1 MHLQGVTNAVAS
13 YQNNTYTSK
22 KDSTSTKKQDSISN
36 KGDVAAVYE
45 PSTTTAAASTEK
57 TYTQDTKTI
66 EKLKAEAEKRTEQL
80 RNLVE
85 KLLLKQGEK
94 FTEATNMY
102 QLLREG
108 KLEIDPET
116 AAQAKA
122 DIAEDGYYGVKQT
135 SERLFSFAIAL
146 TGGDPGKAS
155 EMKEAFIKGYEDAKK
170 AWGGELPEICEQT
183 YEATIKKFDEWING
197 DKNTEGE

>member
-1 MHLQGVTNAVAS
+1 MNLQRITNAVSS

-22 KDSTSTKKQDSISN
+22 KSSTGTAKKEN
-36 KGDVAAVYE
+36 EKEDVAAVYE
-45 PSTTTAAASTEK
+45 PGENTAAPSAEK

-66 EKLKAEAEKRTEQL
+66 ERLKADAEKRTQQL
-80 RNLVE
+80 RTLVE
-85 KLLLKQGEK
+85 KLLLKQGQK
-94 FTEATNMY
+94 FTETTDMY

-108 KLEIDPET
+108 KLEVDPET

-146 TGGDPGKAS
+146 TGGDPGKAN
-155 EMKEAFIKGYEDAKK
+155 EMKDAFIKGYEDAKK
-170 AWGGELPEICEQT
+170 AWGGELPEICKQT

-197 DKNTEGE
+197 GKNIEGE

>member
-1 MHLQGVTNAVAS
+1 MNLQGVTNAVSSNQSKS
-13 YQNNTYTSK
+13 YTTK
-22 KDSTSTKKQDSISN
+22 KDTPNANKQDNTTYNS
-36 KGDVAAVYE
+36 DVAAVYE
-45 PSTTTAAASTEK
+45 PSDNTATSSTQK

-94 FTEATNMY
+94 FTDATEMY

-108 KLEIDPET
+108 KLKVDPET
-116 AAQAKA
+116 AAQAQA

-135 SERLFSFAIAL
+135 SDRLFSFAIAL
-146 TGGDPGKAS
+146 TGGDPSKAA

-170 AWGGELPEICEQT
+170 AWGGELPEICEET
-183 YEATIKKFDEWING
+183 YEATIKKFDDWLNESQ
-197 DKNTEGE
+197 TEGE